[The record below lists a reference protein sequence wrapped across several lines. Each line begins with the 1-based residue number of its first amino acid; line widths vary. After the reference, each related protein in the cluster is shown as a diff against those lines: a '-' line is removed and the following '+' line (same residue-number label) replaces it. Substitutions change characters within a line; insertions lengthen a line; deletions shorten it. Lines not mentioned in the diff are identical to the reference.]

1 MSGLESCGFAC
12 RVRWNVWTEGKPQ
25 RKWFGFKISGGV
37 DGALDYL
44 VAYACGFT
52 RSIIAITSTD
62 ASARISPFLLLLSVV
77 FQVKTEY
84 DTNTRNIWKAFLLQ
98 QIKGLVLQVSLGS
111 RARGATLKVGGGGG
125 GGRVTSDSKW
135 GEGVKPPPPPPPRA
149 LGSYLHLS
157 EVVCVTFDERIDK
170 EIRSERFA
178 TKKAEDLR
186 TKIITFHW
194 LRYS

>member
-1 MSGLESCGFAC
+1 M
-12 RVRWNVWTEGKPQ
+12 
-25 RKWFGFKISGGV
+25 

-52 RSIIAITSTD
+52 RSIIAILSTD
-62 ASARISPFLLLLSVV
+62 ASARISPFLLSVV

-125 GGRVTSDSKW
+125 GD
-135 GEGVKPPPPPPPRA
+135 
-149 LGSYLHLS
+149 
-157 EVVCVTFDERIDK
+157 
-170 EIRSERFA
+170 
-178 TKKAEDLR
+178 
-186 TKIITFHW
+186 
-194 LRYS
+194 